1 MMGMPFTVHGMMG
14 FDNVSGKYRSIWTDS
29 MSTGI
34 MVSEGSC
41 EDDVHCSF
49 SGSYNDPITKGP
61 KTMRMTSHWTSPT
74 TQVFAMYG
82 AGRDGRERK
91 MMELTYSRQ

>member
-1 MMGMPFTVHGMMG
+1 MGMPFTVHGMMG
-14 FDNVSGKYRSIWTDS
+14 FDNVSGKCRSIWTDS